1 MGSRFRQKNFC
12 RRRDL
17 LPQKLQQGISR
28 NTNLPTNADA
38 SYLAAADQL
47 YATLKARALLDR
59 VIIGSFR
66 DEVAAYITANYPDVH
81 RSASPDEVVQFYFAA
96 LIGKKDFT
104 CSYDVLQLP
113 FGDAESSFGIN
124 LGTTTVINFAHAHD
138 LAIQYWTVNAE
149 EDIQYLASVGADAL
163 ITDYPDR
170 AAKILNSRQ

>member
-1 MGSRFRQKNFC
+1 M
-12 RRRDL
+12 
-17 LPQKLQQGISR
+17 
-28 NTNLPTNADA
+28 
-38 SYLAAADQL
+38 
-47 YATLKARALLDR
+47 
-59 VIIGSFR
+59 
-66 DEVAAYITANYPDVH
+66 
-81 RSASPDEVVQFYFAA
+81 QFYFAA

-124 LGTTTVINFAHAHD
+124 LGTTTVINFSHAHD

-149 EDIQYLASVGADAL
+149 KDIQYLASVGADAL